1 MDLKD
6 VLKRPIVTEKS
17 MQGAALGK
25 YTFVVDRRAT
35 KAEIKRAVREYFSVN
50 PVSARTINVRGSFGW
65 ARGFRK
71 KVKSPNWKK
80 AIVTLKEGE
89 KIEIFEVG
97 E

>member
-6 VLKRPIVTEKS
+6 VLKRPIITEKS
-17 MQGAALGK
+17 MQG
-25 YTFVVDRRAT
+25 
-35 KAEIKRAVREYFSVN
+35 EIKRAVREYFDVN
-50 PVSARTINVRGSFGW
+50 PVSVRTINVRGSLGW

-71 KVKSPNWKK
+71 KVKSPSWKK